1 MEFGVLG
8 PVAVWDD
15 GPPILVGSGR
25 QRFVLATLLLNAG
38 RLTTTDRLVDA
49 LWDDPPTTARAQLHN
64 LISNVRRRLRAAG
77 DGLIVTRPTGYE
89 LHLGEH
95 GLDLVRF
102 RDLVANGRQA
112 GSGGDHERA
121 AGLFAEALALWRGPA
136 LADVTDD
143 LAATTRQLLGEERVT
158 AAEARLEAQVALGR
172 FDDVLRELEPLLTDH
187 PYRERLHEIRMAAL
201 AAAGRRADALA
212 AYRGLYRLFSNDLG
226 VEPGPAL
233 RDLEKRIL
241 RGEQPAPV
249 AAPAPVAVPRQ
260 LPASSPILTGR
271 DDLIDEI
278 TADLVRTDR
287 DAGAVRVLVGP
298 GGVGKT
304 SVALAAAR
312 RADHAFPDGQLYAD
326 LRGAHDAP
334 ADPHAVIGRFLRTL
348 GVGGA
353 QIPDDRDE
361 RIALYRSHLADRR
374 VLIVLDDAAGEEQV
388 RPLLPGAP
396 GSQVLVTSRR
406 RLDALLGA
414 TRWSVPVLS
423 PGDAVALL
431 AAVIGEQRVSGAPE
445 VAEAVVALCG
455 RLPLAVCVAAA
466 RLAVHPE
473 WTLEDFRRRL
483 ADQVGR
489 LDELSVGD
497 LDVRASIELSYQALD
512 ESLRLLL
519 RRLGLLL
526 TPDWP
531 TWVAQELTGEPST
544 ARVERMLDRLVET
557 HLLEPLGRD
566 AVGQSRYQLHGLIR
580 TFAAERADAED
591 HEDERAEAVAK
602 VLSSWLA
609 LATEADQRADHH
621 TIYSSGLEAVAAP
634 QVAVRA
640 TRDQPRAWLEVERA
654 NLTSA
659 LEQASAQGH
668 AELAGLLALRM
679 SGFLALRAYDDER
692 EHALEIAATALRAA
706 GPDHLL
712 LKILQALFA
721 VYAQQA
727 RCGEMPALAA
737 EALALAT
744 KLGDH
749 DRTMRA
755 LLHAGL
761 AARRLGRLREA
772 AEMLDEAIRECDPGA
787 PGSALPSL
795 LINRAEVHRDFGEPA
810 RALPFAEEALA
821 IRRRQDNRRL
831 EAMNLIIYA
840 YALIDADRLDDAV
853 SALTGARALTEAI
866 DDELHTAYVE
876 QTLADV
882 AVRRGRFPEAR
893 LRLDR
898 ALPVFETLGNADGT
912 AEAHRTLGELAMASG
927 DPAAAIDSLRVA
939 LATWR
944 QLRAPLEAARL
955 LARLARAHDAA
966 GDASSARAARVECD
980 AILTDLELPE
990 ACLRLPSGGRGCT
1003 RSADSG

>member
-1 MEFGVLG
+1 MLG
-8 PVAVWDD
+8 PVVAWDD
-15 GPPILVGSGR
+15 GHPVPVGSGR

-49 LWDDPPTTARAQLHN
+49 LWDDPPSTARAQLHN

-77 DGLIVTRPTGYE
+77 DGLIVTSPAGYE
-89 LHLGEH
+89 LRLGDH

-102 RDLVANGRQA
+102 RDLVAHGRLA
-112 GSGGDHERA
+112 GSGGDHARA
-121 AGLFAEALALWRGPA
+121 AALFADALALWRGPA
-136 LADVTDD
+136 LADVADD
-143 LAATTRQLLGEERVT
+143 LAAPTRQLLGEERVT
-158 AAEARLEAQVALGR
+158 AAEARLAAQVVLGR
-172 FDDVLRELEPLLTDH
+172 FDDVLSELEPLLAAH

-201 AAAGRRADALA
+201 AAAGRGADALT
-212 AYRGLYRLFSNDLG
+212 AYRELHRLFSDELG

-233 RDLEKRIL
+233 RDLEQRIL
-241 RGEQPAPV
+241 RGETPVRAPV
-249 AAPAPVAVPRQ
+249 PHQ
-260 LPASSPILTGR
+260 LPSGPPSLTGR
-271 DDLIDEI
+271 DELVDEI
-278 TADLVRTDR
+278 AADLTGAD
-287 DAGAVRVLVGP
+287 AVRVLAGP

-312 RADHAFPDGQLYAD
+312 RAGHAFPDGQLYAD
-326 LRGAHDAP
+326 LRGVHDPP
-334 ADPHAVIGRFLRTL
+334 ADPHTVIGRFLRTL
-348 GVGGA
+348 GVGAG
-353 QIPDDRDE
+353 QVPDDRDE
-361 RIALYRSHLADRR
+361 RVALYRSHLADRR
-374 VLIVLDDAAGEEQV
+374 VLVVLDDAAGEEQV

-406 RLDALLGA
+406 RMDALLGA

-423 PGDAVALL
+423 PADAVALL
-431 AAVIGEQRVSGAPE
+431 ASVIGEQRVRDVPGA
-445 VAEAVVALCG
+445 AEAIVTLCG

-473 WTLEDFRRRL
+473 WTLNEFRRRL

-489 LDELSVGD
+489 LDELAVGD

-512 ESLRLLL
+512 EPLRALL
-519 RRLGLLL
+519 RRLGLLH

-566 AVGQSRYQLHGLIR
+566 AVGQSRYHLHDLIR
-580 TFAAERADAED
+580 TFAAERAEAED
-591 HEDERAEAVAK
+591 PADERAAAVAK
-602 VLSSWLA
+602 VLSAWLA

-621 TIYSSGLEAVAAP
+621 TIYASGLDAVAAP

-654 NLTSA
+654 SLTSA

-692 EHALEIAATALRAA
+692 EHALEVAATALRTA
-706 GPDHLL
+706 GPDDLL

-772 AEMLDEAIRECDPGA
+772 AGMLDEAIRECDPAA

-810 RALPFAEEALA
+810 RALPLAEEALA
-821 IRRRQDNRRL
+821 IRRTQDNRRL

-840 YALIDADRLDDAV
+840 YALMDTGRLDDAV
-853 SALTGARALTEAI
+853 SALTEAGVLTAAI
-866 DDELHTAYVE
+866 DDELHAAYVE

-882 AVRRGRFPEAR
+882 AVRRGHPEEAR

-898 ALPVFETLGNADGT
+898 SLPVFQTLGNADGI
-912 AEAHRTLGELAMASG
+912 AEANRTLGELAMASG
-927 DPAAAIDSLRVA
+927 DPAAAIAPLRAA
-939 LATWR
+939 LTTWR
-944 QLRAPLEAARL
+944 GLRAPLESARL
-955 LARLARAHDAA
+955 LARLARAHEAA
-966 GDASSARAARVECD
+966 GDTAGARTAQAECD
-980 AILTDLELPE
+980 AILADLDLPV
-990 ACLRLPSGGRGCT
+990 ACLRLY
-1003 RSADSG
+1003 

>member
-8 PVAVWDD
+8 PVVVWDD
-15 GPPILVGSGR
+15 GHPIAIGSGR

-38 RLTTTDRLVDA
+38 RLTSTDRLVDA
-49 LWDDPPTTARAQLHN
+49 LWDDPPSTARPQLHN
-64 LISNVRRRLRAAG
+64 VISNIRRRLRAAG

-102 RDLVANGRQA
+102 RELVVQGRQA
-112 GSGGDHERA
+112 GSGGDHGRA
-121 AGLFAEALALWRGPA
+121 AGLFADALALWRGPA
-136 LADVTDD
+136 LADVSDD
-143 LAATTRQLLGEERVT
+143 LAATTRALLGEERVS

-172 FDDVLRELEPLLTDH
+172 YDDVLIELEPVLADH

-201 AAAGRRADALA
+201 AASGRRADALA
-212 AYRGLYRLFSNDLG
+212 AYRKLYRLFSDDLG

-233 RDLEKRIL
+233 RDLEQRIL

-249 AAPAPVAVPRQ
+249 AAPPPVTVPRQ

-271 DDLIDEI
+271 DELIEEI
-278 TADLVRTDR
+278 AADLARADQ
-287 DAGAVRVLVGP
+287 AGQVRVLVGP

-304 SVALAAAR
+304 SLALAAAR
-312 RADHAFPDGQLYAD
+312 RAGHAFPDGQLYAD
-326 LRGAHDAP
+326 LRGAQRAP
-334 ADPHAVIGRFLRTL
+334 ADPHVVIGRFLRTL
-348 GVGGA
+348 GVRGA
-353 QIPDDRDE
+353 QVPDDRDE
-361 RIALYRSHLADRR
+361 RIALYRSHLAGRR
-374 VLIVLDDAAGEEQV
+374 VLVVLDDAAGEEQV
-388 RPLLPGAP
+388 RPLLPGTP
-396 GSQVLVTSRR
+396 GSQTLVTSRR

-423 PGDAVALL
+423 PEDAVALL
-431 AAVIGEQRVSGAPE
+431 AAVIGEQRVGGAPAA
-445 VAEAVVALCG
+445 AEAVVELCG

-473 WTLEDFRRRL
+473 WTLEEFRGRL

-512 ESLRLLL
+512 EPLRLLL

-544 ARVERMLDRLVET
+544 ARVERMLERLVET
-557 HLLEPLGRD
+557 HLIEPLGRD
-566 AVGQSRYQLHGLIR
+566 AVGQYRYRLHDLIHA
-580 TFAAERADAED
+580 FAAERAEAED
-591 HEDERAEAVAK
+591 PADERAEAVGK

-640 TRDQPRAWLEVERA
+640 TRDRPRAWLEVERA

-692 EHALEIAATALRAA
+692 EHALEVAANALRTT
-706 GPDHLL
+706 GPDDLL

-721 VYAQQA
+721 VYAQRA

-755 LLHAGL
+755 LLHAGV

-772 AEMLDEAIRECDPGA
+772 AEMLDEAIRECDPDA

-795 LINRAEVHRDFGEPA
+795 LINRAEVHRDLGAPA
-810 RALPFAEEALA
+810 RALPLVEEALA
-821 IRRRQDNRRL
+821 IRRVQGNRRL
-831 EAMNLIIYA
+831 QAMNLIIYA
-840 YALIDADRLDDAV
+840 YALIDSDRLDDAEA
-853 SALTGARALTEAI
+853 ALTEAGRLTEAI
-866 DDELHTAYVE
+866 DDELHAAYVE

-882 AVRRGRFPEAR
+882 DVRRGRFAAAR
-893 LRLDR
+893 RRLDR
-898 ALPVFETLGNADGT
+898 ALPVFTALGNADGS

-927 DPAAAIDSLRVA
+927 SPDAAVEPLRAA
-939 LATWR
+939 LETWH
-944 QLRAPLEAARL
+944 QLRAPLEEARL
-955 LARLARAHDAA
+955 LARLARAQEAA
-966 GDASSARAARVECD
+966 GDAAAARVSE
-980 AILTDLELPE
+980 AGWSSILADLGLPRV
-990 ACLRLPSGGRGCT
+990 CLRLR
-1003 RSADSG
+1003 

>member
-1 MEFGVLG
+1 VEFGVLG
-8 PVAVWDD
+8 PVAAWDD
-15 GPPILVGSGR
+15 GQPVPVGSGR
-25 QRFVLATLLLNAG
+25 QRFVLATLLLNAD

-49 LWDDPPTTARAQLHN
+49 LWDDPPSTARAQLHN

-77 DGLIVTRPTGYE
+77 DGLIVTRSTGYE
-89 LHLGEH
+89 LRLGEH
-95 GLDLVRF
+95 GLDLARF
-102 RDLVANGRQA
+102 RDLVARGRRA

-136 LADVTDD
+136 LADVADD

-172 FDDVLRELEPLLTDH
+172 FDDVLRELEPLLADH
-187 PYRERLHEIRMAAL
+187 PYRERLHEIRMSAL
-201 AAAGRRADALA
+201 ASAGRRADALA
-212 AYRGLYRLFSNDLG
+212 AYRGLYRRFSDELG

-233 RDLEKRIL
+233 RDLEQRIL
-241 RGEQPAPV
+241 RGEPPAPV

-260 LPASSPILTGR
+260 LPAGSPVLTGR
-271 DDLIDEI
+271 DDLVAQIAAAL
-278 TADLVRTDR
+278 ADPDQ
-287 DAGAVRVLVGP
+287 AGQVRVLVGP

-304 SVALAAAR
+304 SVALAAGR
-312 RADHAFPDGQLYAD
+312 RAEQAFPDGQLYAD
-326 LRGAHDAP
+326 LRGAHSAP
-334 ADPHAVIGRFLRTL
+334 ADPHAVVGRFLRTL

-353 QIPDDRDE
+353 QVPDDRDE

-374 VLIVLDDAAGEEQV
+374 VLIVLDDAASEEQV
-388 RPLLPGAP
+388 RPLLPGVP

-423 PGDAVALL
+423 PEDAVALL
-431 AAVIGEQRVSGAPE
+431 AAVIGEHRVDDAPD
-445 VAEAVVALCG
+445 AAQAVVALCG

-512 ESLRLLL
+512 EPLRVLL

-526 TPDWP
+526 APDWP
-531 TWVAQELTGEPST
+531 TWVAQELTGEPSP

-566 AVGQSRYQLHGLIR
+566 AVGQSRYRLHDLVHA
-580 TFAAERADAED
+580 FAAERAEAE
-591 HEDERAEAVAK
+591 EPADERAEAVAK

-640 TRDQPRAWLEVERA
+640 TRDQPRAWLEVERGS
-654 NLTSA
+654 LTSA

-692 EHALEIAATALRAA
+692 EHALQVAAAALRTA
-706 GPDHLL
+706 GPDDLL

-721 VYAQQA
+721 VYAQRA

-737 EALALAT
+737 EALTLAT

-755 LLHAGL
+755 LLHAGV

-772 AEMLDEAIRECDPGA
+772 AEMLDDAIRESDPYA

-810 RALPFAEEALA
+810 RALPLAEEALT
-821 IRRRQDNRRL
+821 IRRRQGNRRL
-831 EAMNLIIYA
+831 QAMNLIIYA
-840 YALIDADRLDDAV
+840 YSLIDLDRLDDAV
-853 SALTGARALTEAI
+853 AALTEAHTLTAAI

-882 AVRRGRFPEAR
+882 AVRRGHWAQAR
-893 LRLDR
+893 ERIGR
-898 ALPVFETLGNADGT
+898 ALPVFAALGNADGI
-912 AEAHRTLGELAMASG
+912 AEAHRTLGELILASGG
-927 DPAAAIDSLRVA
+927 DPAAAVRSLRVA

-944 QLRAPLEAARL
+944 QLRAPL
-955 LARLARAHDAA
+955 DAA
-966 GDASSARAARVECD
+966 HASTCRSH
-980 AILTDLELPE
+980 
-990 ACLRLPSGGRGCT
+990 ACGCP
-1003 RSADSG
+1003 RNEG

>member
-1 MEFGVLG
+1 MLG

-15 GPPILVGSGR
+15 PEHIPIGSGR

-38 RLTTTDRLVDA
+38 RLTSTDRLVDA
-49 LWDDPPTTARAQLHN
+49 LWDDPPTTARPQLHN

-102 RDLVANGRQA
+102 RELVVQGRNA

-121 AGLFAEALALWRGPA
+121 AGLFADALALWRGPA
-136 LADVTDD
+136 LADVADE
-143 LAATTRQLLGEERVT
+143 LAATTRALLGEERVS

-172 FDDVLRELEPLLTDH
+172 YDDVLRELEPVLTDH

-201 AAAGRRADALA
+201 AASGRRADALA
-212 AYRGLYRLFSNDLG
+212 AYRALYRLFSDDLG

-233 RDLEKRIL
+233 RDLEQRIL
-241 RGEQPAPV
+241 RGE
-249 AAPAPVAVPRQ
+249 APAPVAQPAPVTVPRQ
-260 LPASSPILTGR
+260 LPASSPLLTGR

-278 TADLVRTDR
+278 AADLARTDQ
-287 DAGAVRVLVGP
+287 AGQVRVLVGP

-304 SVALAAAR
+304 SLALAAAR
-312 RADHAFPDGQLYAD
+312 RADHAFPDGQLFAD
-326 LRGAHDAP
+326 LRGGHHAP
-334 ADPHAVIGRFLRTL
+334 ADPHAVVGRFLRTL

-353 QIPDDRDE
+353 EVPDDRDE
-361 RIALYRSHLADRR
+361 RVALYRSHLAGRH

-388 RPLLPGAP
+388 RPLLPGTP
-396 GSQVLVTSRR
+396 GCQVLVTSRR
-406 RLDALLGA
+406 RLGALLGA

-423 PGDAVALL
+423 PDDAVALL
-431 AAVIGEQRVSGAPE
+431 AAVIGEQRVGGAPE
-445 VAEAVVALCG
+445 AAEAVVELCG

-473 WTLEDFRRRL
+473 WTLEEFRSRL

-512 ESLRLLL
+512 EPLRVLL

-544 ARVERMLDRLVET
+544 ARVERMLDRLVEM

-566 AVGQSRYQLHGLIR
+566 AVGQSRYQLHDLIR
-580 TFAAERADAED
+580 AFAAERAED
-591 HEDERAEAVAK
+591 EDPEDERAEAVSK

-621 TIYSSGLEAVAAP
+621 TIYASGLEAVAAP

-640 TRDQPRAWLEVERA
+640 TRDQPRAWLEVERTS
-654 NLTSA
+654 LTSA

-668 AELAGLLALRM
+668 AELAGLFALRM

-692 EHALEIAATALRAA
+692 EHALEVAASALRTT
-706 GPDHLL
+706 GPDDLL

-721 VYAQQA
+721 VYAQRA

-749 DRTMRA
+749 NRTMRA

-772 AEMLDEAIRECDPGA
+772 AEMLDEAIRECDPDV

-795 LINRAEVHRDFGEPA
+795 LINRAEVHRDLGEPA
-810 RALPFAEEALA
+810 RALPLVEDALA
-821 IRRRQDNRRL
+821 IRRAQGNHRL
-831 EAMNLIIYA
+831 QAMNLIIYA
-840 YALIDADRLDDAV
+840 YTLIDVHRLDDAEQ
-853 SALTGARALTEAI
+853 ALTEAGQLTEEI
-866 DDELHTAYVE
+866 DDELHAAYVE

-882 AVRRGRFPEAR
+882 DVRLGRFAAAR
-893 LRLDR
+893 KRLDR
-898 ALPVFETLGNADGT
+898 ALPVFTTLGNADGT
-912 AEAHRTLGELAMASG
+912 AEAYRTLGELAMASG
-927 DPAAAIDSLRVA
+927 DPEAAVEPLRAA
-939 LATWR
+939 LRTWR

-955 LARLARAHDAA
+955 LARLARAHEAA
-966 GDASSARAARVECD
+966 GDPEAARTARAECD
-980 AILTDLELPE
+980 GILADLGLPVD
-990 ACLRLPSGGRGCT
+990 CLRLPRG
-1003 RSADSG
+1003 

>member
-1 MEFGVLG
+1 VEFGVLG

-15 GPPILVGSGR
+15 GQHVAIGSGR

-38 RLTTTDRLVDA
+38 RLTSTDRLVDA
-49 LWDDPPTTARAQLHN
+49 LWDDPPTTARPQLHN

-102 RDLVANGRQA
+102 RELVVQGRQA

-121 AGLFAEALALWRGPA
+121 AGLFADALALWRGPA
-136 LADVTDD
+136 LADVADE
-143 LAATTRQLLGEERVT
+143 LAATTRALLGEERVS

-172 FDDVLRELEPLLTDH
+172 FDDVLRDLEPVLTDH

-201 AAAGRRADALA
+201 AASGRRADALA
-212 AYRGLYRLFSNDLG
+212 AYRQLYRLFSDDLG

-233 RDLEKRIL
+233 RDLEQRIL
-241 RGEQPAPV
+241 RGE
-249 AAPAPVAVPRQ
+249 APAPVAPPAPVTVPRQ
-260 LPASSPILTGR
+260 LPASSPLLTGR

-278 TADLVRTDR
+278 AADL
-287 DAGAVRVLVGP
+287 AGADQAGQVRVLVGP

-304 SVALAAAR
+304 SLALAAAR
-312 RADHAFPDGQLYAD
+312 RADHAFPDGQLFAD
-326 LRGAHDAP
+326 LRGGHDAP
-334 ADPHAVIGRFLRTL
+334 ADPHVVVGRFLRTL

-353 QIPDDRDE
+353 QVPDDRDE
-361 RIALYRSHLADRR
+361 RVALYRSHLADRR
-374 VLIVLDDAAGEEQV
+374 MLIVLDDAAGEEQV
-388 RPLLPGAP
+388 RPLLPGTP
-396 GSQVLVTSRR
+396 GCQVLVTSRR
-406 RLDALLGA
+406 RLGALLGA

-423 PGDAVALL
+423 PEDAVALL
-431 AAVIGEQRVSGAPE
+431 AAVIGEQRVGGAPE
-445 VAEAVVALCG
+445 AAEAVVELCG

-473 WTLEDFRRRL
+473 WTLEEFRSRL

-512 ESLRLLL
+512 EPLRVLL

-544 ARVERMLDRLVET
+544 ARIERMLDRLVEM

-566 AVGQSRYQLHGLIR
+566 AVGQSRYQLHDLIHA
-580 TFAAERADAED
+580 FAAERAEAED
-591 HEDERAEAVAK
+591 PEDERAEAVSK

-640 TRDQPRAWLEVERA
+640 TRDQPRAWLEVERGS
-654 NLTSA
+654 LTSA

-692 EHALEIAATALRAA
+692 EHALEVAATALRAA
-706 GPDHLL
+706 GPDDLL

-721 VYAQQA
+721 VYAQRA

-749 DRTMRA
+749 NRTMRA

-772 AEMLDEAIRECDPGA
+772 AEMLDEAIRECDPDV

-795 LINRAEVHRDFGEPA
+795 LINRAEVHRDLGEPA
-810 RALPFAEEALA
+810 RALPLVEDALA
-821 IRRRQDNRRL
+821 IRRAQGNHRL
-831 EAMNLIIYA
+831 QAMNLIIYA
-840 YALIDADRLDDAV
+840 YTLIDLARLDDAEQ
-853 SALTGARALTEAI
+853 ALTEAGRLTEEI
-866 DDELHTAYVE
+866 DDELHAAYVE

-882 AVRRGRFPEAR
+882 DVRRGRFAAAR
-893 LRLDR
+893 TRLDR
-898 ALPVFETLGNADGT
+898 VLPVFTTLANADGT
-912 AEAHRTLGELAMASG
+912 AEAYRTMGELAMASG
-927 DPAAAIDSLRVA
+927 SPAAAIEPLRKA
-939 LATWR
+939 LETWR

-955 LARLARAHDAA
+955 LARLARAHEAA
-966 GDASSARAARVECD
+966 GDAETAREASAECD
-980 AILTDLELPE
+980 AILADLGLPVD
-990 ACLRLPSGGRGCT
+990 CLRLPQ
-1003 RSADSG
+1003 A

>member
-1 MEFGVLG
+1 MLG
-8 PVAVWDD
+8 PVTAWDD
-15 GPPILVGSGR
+15 AQQISIGSGR

-38 RLTTTDRLVDA
+38 RLTSTDRLVDA
-49 LWDDPPTTARAQLHN
+49 LWDDPPSTARPQLHN
-64 LISNVRRRLRAAG
+64 VISNIRRRLRAAG

-102 RDLVANGRQA
+102 RELVVRGRQA
-112 GSGGDHERA
+112 GSGGDHGRA

-136 LADVTDD
+136 LADVADD
-143 LAATTRQLLGEERVT
+143 LAATTRALLGEERVS

-172 FDDVLRELEPLLTDH
+172 YDDVLHELEPVLADH

-201 AAAGRRADALA
+201 AASGRRADALA
-212 AYRGLYRLFSNDLG
+212 AYRRLHRLFSDDLG

-233 RDLEKRIL
+233 RDLEQRIL
-241 RGEQPAPV
+241 RGEPPTPV
-249 AAPAPVAVPRQ
+249 AAPPPATVPRQ

-271 DDLIDEI
+271 DELIDEI
-278 TADLVRTDR
+278 AADLARADQGT
-287 DAGAVRVLVGP
+287 GQVRVLVGP

-304 SVALAAAR
+304 SLALAAAR
-312 RADHAFPDGQLYAD
+312 RAGHAFPDGQLYAD
-326 LRGAHDAP
+326 LRGAQDAP
-334 ADPHAVIGRFLRTL
+334 ADPHAVVGRFLRTL
-348 GVGGA
+348 GVRGA
-353 QIPDDRDE
+353 QVPDDRDE
-361 RIALYRSHLADRR
+361 RIALYRSHLAGRR
-374 VLIVLDDAAGEEQV
+374 ILVVLDDAAGEEQV
-388 RPLLPGAP
+388 RPLLPGTP
-396 GSQVLVTSRR
+396 GSQALVTSRR

-414 TRWSVPVLS
+414 TRWSVPVLE

-431 AAVIGEQRVSGAPE
+431 AAVIGEQRVGGAPAA
-445 VAEAVVALCG
+445 AEAVVELCG

-473 WTLEDFRRRL
+473 WTLEEFRGRL

-512 ESLRLLL
+512 EPLRVLL

-531 TWVAQELTGEPST
+531 TWVAQELIGEPST
-544 ARVERMLDRLVET
+544 ARAERMLERLVET

-566 AVGQSRYQLHGLIR
+566 AVGQSRYRLHDLIHA
-580 TFAAERADAED
+580 FAAERAEAED
-591 HEDERAEAVAK
+591 PADERAEAVGT

-621 TIYSSGLEAVAAP
+621 TIYSSGLESVAAP

-668 AELAGLLALRM
+668 AETAGLLALRM

-692 EHALEIAATALRAA
+692 EHALEVAATALRTT
-706 GPDHLL
+706 GPDDLL

-721 VYAQQA
+721 VYAQRA

-755 LLHAGL
+755 LLHAGV

-772 AEMLDEAIRECDPGA
+772 AEMLDEAIRECDPDA

-795 LINRAEVHRDFGEPA
+795 LINRAEVHRDLGEPA
-810 RALPFAEEALA
+810 RALPLVEEALA
-821 IRRRQDNRRL
+821 IRRTQGNRRL
-831 EAMNLIIYA
+831 QAMNLIIYA
-840 YALIDADRLDDAV
+840 YALIDVDRLDDAEA
-853 SALTGARALTEAI
+853 ALTEAGRLTEAI
-866 DDELHTAYVE
+866 DDELHAAYVE

-882 AVRRGRFPEAR
+882 DVRRGRFTAAR
-893 LRLDR
+893 RRLDQ
-898 ALPVFETLGNADGT
+898 ALPVFTAVGNADGS

-927 DPAAAIDSLRVA
+927 DPAAAIEPLRVA
-939 LATWR
+939 LETWH
-944 QLRAPLEAARL
+944 QLRAPLDEARL
-955 LARLARAHDAA
+955 LARLARAQEAA
-966 GDASSARAARVECD
+966 GDVAAARAAEAEST
-980 AILTDLELPE
+980 AILADLDLPVD
-990 ACLRLPSGGRGCT
+990 CLRLG
-1003 RSADSG
+1003 